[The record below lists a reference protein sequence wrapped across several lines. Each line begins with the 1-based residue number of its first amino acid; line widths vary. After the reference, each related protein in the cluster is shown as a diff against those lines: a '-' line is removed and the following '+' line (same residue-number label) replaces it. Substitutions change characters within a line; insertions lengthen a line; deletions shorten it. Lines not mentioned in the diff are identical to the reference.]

1 MAYDIMAI
9 DDEVVRV
16 RISDR
21 MRLADQEAL
30 QDVARELIRKGKQ
43 VRLLAI
49 LDKFRGWERS
59 EGWSDVGF
67 LAEHGKKIVKMA
79 IVGDECWKEEVFLFA
94 GKGLRATEIEF
105 FPPSSRE
112 EAELWVR
119 T

>member
-9 DDEVVRV
+9 DDGVVRV

-21 MRLADQEAL
+21 MRLADQKAL
-30 QDVARELIRKGKQ
+30 QDLARELIRKGKP

-49 LDKFRGWERS
+49 LDNFRGWERS
-59 EGWSDVGF
+59 EGWGDVGF
-67 LAEHGKKIVKMA
+67 LAEHGDGIVKMA
-79 IVGDECWKEEVFLFA
+79 IVGDEGWKEEVFLFV
-94 GKGLRATEIEF
+94 GKGFRSTEIEF
-105 FPPSSRE
+105 FPPSSQE

>member
-9 DDEVVRV
+9 DDGVVHV
-16 RISDR
+16 RISGH
-21 MRLADQEAL
+21 MRLEDQKAL
-30 QDVARELIRKGKQ
+30 QDLARELIRKGKP

-49 LDKFRGWERS
+49 LDNFRGWERS

-67 LAEHGKKIVKMA
+67 LAEHGDDIVKMA
-79 IVGDECWKEEVFLFA
+79 IVGDERWKDEVFLFA

-105 FPPSSRE
+105 FLPSSRE
-112 EAELWVR
+112 EAERWVR